1 VIDSTDS
8 ESQQKQN
15 IPLRAFQLVHHLK
28 LKLIKPKTLA
38 HASVVRVQEEHMT
51 VAGLFVVLVSEAA
64 SIAAAIVSA
73 VKFGSWWMFA
83 YFLLPLLFKYTA
95 ALVSV
100 GREGLMSEEELA
112 KKGDLEQLEFF

>member
-1 VIDSTDS
+1 MIDSTDS